1 MTFDRWLCQSGCK
14 EPKRYLLS
22 YSETNRKS
30 SKTFTSCPK
39 WVTWWLHGVP
49 PATLGLACTPPGII
63 TYLNIQVWQ
72 FSLHISVYSKKAKIR
87 CTQSDCPPVE
97 TTKPGRIH
105 TDIVNN
111 ADTGTLLDSRENH
124 SKNRNWLSSYW
135 KIKNYGFLRFT
146 ISSQP
151 RHNLWYSRVRCYF
164 SQPLWALRRCHC
176 ERYDDA
182 IVSDTTITGSTIM
195 KSVDGGV

>member
-1 MTFDRWLCQSGCK
+1 MTFDRWLCWSGCK
-14 EPKRYLLS
+14 EPKRYLPS
-22 YSETNRKS
+22 YFETNRKS
-30 SKTFTSCPK
+30 SKPFSSCPK
-39 WVTWWLHGVP
+39 WVTLMTSWGTTCHIRLSLHTSRHHLP
-49 PATLGLACTPPGII
+49 QHTSLII
-63 TYLNIQVWQ
+63 
-72 FSLHISVYSKKAKIR
+72 SLHISVYSKKAKIR
-87 CTQSDCPPVE
+87 CTQSECPPVE
-97 TTKPGRIH
+97 TTKPGLIH
-105 TDIVNN
+105 TDIMNN